1 MLKFTCP
8 PQKASGANTFANNLV
23 GLQLTQGGG
32 LTFANFVSANPVKE
46 KVNRNFDTGSFSE
59 FFTLN
64 DLNITNVEEAAKIFD
79 TNFKIYPNFD
89 NSEVTNFVAYGSLAK
104 RFEAS
109 VSNVI
114 NFFPASFDANTLRT
128 NYTTGKTII
137 SAVYYLGEGPGNTD
151 ITEIDID
158 VSILKNPFSVDY
170 SVNASKNLSNLG
182 FQVSKYRNFTGY
194 FKNYILVTSGGSYP
208 VLNIKPSN
216 TITAGTLTLT
226 IQGTPFGTTVIDEYL
241 NYIVRPNDFTVNQI
255 FNLELD
261 EVDEILLNRFS
272 SPVYT
277 ATFKLPTDSQNGNVF
292 IRNQTVTWPLDGSW
306 NIDIRTIQFTNYIS
320 KLQTIGIDADEY
332 VTNLFER
339 FYTTDSLKEF
349 DTDDHKV
356 GKTLKIYGRS
366 FDESK
371 KYIDSLSHTISVNY
385 NVQNDIA
392 SGLLTNLAQTLGW
405 KTNISPIQ
413 DNGFLSTLYESFD
426 SEFSGMSES
435 YPLDEL
441 QNQYYRNLI
450 LNSAYIF
457 RSKGTRKS
465 VEFLMKFIGA
475 PDALVEFNENVY
487 LADNKFSLARF
498 NELYLTVV
506 GGTYSPTIPVLDPT
520 NTYRFFGAT
529 YTAYTSST
537 SVEDISISRVDY
549 PVDEEGYPTAPEDND
564 TMYFQ
569 KGEGW
574 FESTP
579 AHRSPEVINTSA
591 SVFTGENVNIQTSLE
606 PFTYGQK
613 YLDIYR
619 NFPYLGAGFELLQTN
634 DNKKSWT
641 DTQTG
646 FRENSDVTYDAFYE
660 VSDDR
665 LVLNVKNVDLFL
677 NPAQALS
684 YDVWYLSNTQNYP
697 IPLTGLSSPFPTTGG
712 TDWTVINPKPQ
723 LEDFYKFVR
732 TFWKNMINTRNRQQS
747 SDGKTSGYPTLQSL
761 FWKYLT
767 MYQDVGIQNNNFTY
781 ENMMDYINS
790 IGQYWVRLVEQVIP
804 ATTIWNTGTRFENSV
819 FHRQKFIYRPQ
830 RGCVNV
836 ESELRGPQALGQF
849 PNLCRTTDVFLDLKF
864 NENLILVSL
873 SDLANQYECAP
884 LQIPFVY
891 KLKYG
896 FTLNITKGTQ
906 NLQFT
911 YTKPVDYIN
920 PNIIISSQ
928 DWDQFIVDGF
938 TNIETSLNQYGIV
951 INDNSINTFTSPSS
965 NKQMILES
973 NDCQQIDIT
982 EFNLEFFDV
991 QINCA

>member
-46 KVNRNFDTGSFSE
+46 KVNRDFDTGSFSG
-59 FFTLN
+59 FFSLN
-64 DLNITNVEEAAKIFD
+64 DLNVANVEEAAKIFD

-89 NSEVTNFVAYGSLAK
+89 NTNVTNFVAYGSLAK

-109 VSNVI
+109 VSNII
-114 NFFPASFDANTLRT
+114 NFFPASFDANTLRS
-128 NYTTGKTII
+128 NYTTGKTIV

-151 ITEIDID
+151 ITEIEID

-170 SVNASKNLSNLG
+170 SVNAKNNISTLG
-182 FQVSKYRNFTGY
+182 FEVSKYRNFTNN
-194 FKNYILVTSGGSYP
+194 FKNFVLETTGGTFS
-208 VLNIKPSN
+208 VLNAVPS
-216 TITAGTLTLT
+216 TSLTAGTLTLT
-226 IQGTPFGTTVIDEYL
+226 IQGTPFGTTIINEYL
-241 NYIVRPNDFTVNQI
+241 NYIVRLNDFTVNQV

-272 SPVYT
+272 SPLYT
-277 ATFKLPTDSQNGNVF
+277 STFQLPTESQNGNVF
-292 IRNQTVTWPLDGSW
+292 IRNQTLTWPLDGSW
-306 NIDIRTIQFTNYIS
+306 NIDIRTIQFTNYIE
-320 KLQTIGIDADEY
+320 KLQTIGVDADSY
-332 VTNLFER
+332 ITDLLER

-366 FDESK
+366 FDETK
-371 KYIDSLSHTISVNY
+371 KYIDSLSHTTSVNY
-385 NVQNDIA
+385 NVKDDIA
-392 SGLLTNLAQTLGW
+392 SALLPNLAQTLGW

-413 DNGFLSTLYESFD
+413 NNSFLSTLYESYD

-435 YPLDEL
+435 YPLEEL

-450 LNSAYIF
+450 LNSAYVF

-487 LADNKFSLARF
+487 LADNKFPLSRF
-498 NELYLTVV
+498 NDLYLTVV
-506 GGTYSPTIPVLDPT
+506 GGTYSPTVSVLDPT

-529 YTAYTSST
+529 YTAYTTST
-537 SVEDISISRVDY
+537 SVEDVSISRNDY
-549 PVDEEGYPTAPEDND
+549 PIDSEGYPTVPEDND
-564 TMYFQ
+564 SMYFQ
-569 KGEGW
+569 KGAGW

-579 AHRSPEVINTSA
+579 MHRSPEIINTST
-591 SVFTGENVNIQTSLE
+591 SVFTGNNVNIQTSLE

-613 YLDIYR
+613 YLDIFR
-619 NFPYLGAGFELLQTN
+619 SFPYLGEGYQLQQTN

-641 DTQTG
+641 DKQVG
-646 FRENSDVTYDAFYE
+646 FRQNSDATYDAIYE

-677 NPAQALS
+677 NPAQAIS
-684 YDVWYLSNTQNYP
+684 YDIWYLSNTQNYP
-697 IPLTGLSSPFPTTGG
+697 IPITGLSSPYPQTGG
-712 TDWTVINPKPQ
+712 TDWTFINPQPQ
-723 LEDFYKFVR
+723 LEDFFKFSK

-767 MYQDVGIQNNNFTY
+767 MYQDVGIENNNFSY
-781 ENMMDYINS
+781 ENMMEYINS
-790 IGQYWVRLVEQVIP
+790 IGDYWIRLVEQVVP
-804 ATTIWNTGTRFENSV
+804 ATTIWNTGTRFENSI

-830 RGCVNV
+830 RGCVTV
-836 ESELRGPQALGQF
+836 ESELRGPQAVGQF
-849 PNLCRTTDVFLDLKF
+849 PNLCRTTDVFLDLRF

-884 LQIPFVY
+884 LQIPYIF

-896 FTLNITKGTQ
+896 FTLNITKGTS
-906 NLQFT
+906 NLQYT
-911 YTKPVDYIN
+911 YTGTTEYVN
-920 PNIIISSQ
+920 PNIIISSPQ
-928 DWDQFIVDGF
+928 WDQFIVDGF
-938 TNIETSLNQYGIV
+938 TSFITNLQGNGIE
-951 INDNSINTFTSPSS
+951 INDDSINTFTNPSS
-965 NKQMILES
+965 NKQIILES
-973 NDCQQIDIT
+973 VDCQQIDIT

-991 QINCA
+991 QINCD